1 MLDDRDYHDG
11 SVPRTLPESF
21 AWSSQR
27 GRGRRGPPRR
37 FPWILLVVVVLVAV
51 GLVLWFENRAQVRI
65 SFFSVHVTAPLW
77 VVAVANLVLGMI
89 LGGALVSR
97 SRR

>member
-11 SVPRTLPESF
+11 SVPRTLPDSF
-21 AWSSQR
+21 DWSSAR
-27 GRGRRGPPRR
+27 RRGRRGPRRR
-37 FPWILLVVVVLVAV
+37 FPWALLAVIVLIVIGVIL
-51 GLVLWFENRAQVRI
+51 WIENSTQVRI
-65 SFFSVHVTAPLW
+65 TFFSVHVTAPLW

-89 LGGALVSR
+89 VGGVIVSR

>member
-11 SVPRTLPESF
+11 SVPRTLPDSF
-21 AWSSQR
+21 DWSSAR
-27 GRGRRGPPRR
+27 RRGRRGPPRR
-37 FPWILLVVVVLVAV
+37 FPWALLVV
-51 GLVLWFENRAQVRI
+51 LVLIAFGVALWIENRTQVRI

-89 LGGALVSR
+89 LGGVIVSR
-97 SRR
+97 TRR